1 MGMRA
6 MRIDLKP
13 VARLDDGE
21 RAQLKALT
29 AAVYPPEVVATSPGR
44 HFTWAAPEYSV
55 LVFDATGE
63 LVSHVGIVVRAGS
76 RDGAAA
82 RIGGIGSV
90 KTHPRAQSQGYA
102 STGLRRAA
110 AALHDDHR
118 VDFSLLVCQAHLLPF
133 YERLGWLPFA
143 GRLVVEQPGGPVVF
157 TVNRP
162 MVLAGRAVAPEGGSV
177 DLQGLPW

>member
-1 MGMRA
+1 

-13 VARLDDGE
+13 AADLDDDERARLE
-21 RAQLKALT
+21 ALT

-44 HFTWAAPEYSV
+44 HLKWAPPEWSL
-55 LVFDATGE
+55 LVYDASGD

-90 KTHPRAQSQGYA
+90 KTHPRAQGRGFA
-102 STGLRRAA
+102 SAGLRHAA
-110 AALHDDHR
+110 AVLHEVHQ
-118 VDFSLLVCQAHLLPF
+118 VDFSMLVCQAHLLPF

-143 GRLVVEQPGGPVVF
+143 GRLVVEQPGGPVAF

-162 MVLAGRAVAPEGGSV
+162 MVLAGHAAAPDGGNV

>member
-1 MGMRA
+1 

-13 VARLDDGE
+13 VASLDDDE
-21 RAQLKALT
+21 RARLKALT

-44 HFTWAAPEYSV
+44 HLKWASPEWSV

-63 LVSHVGIVVRAGS
+63 LVSHVGIVVRAGR

-90 KTHPRAQSQGYA
+90 KTHPRAQGRGYA
-102 STGLRRAA
+102 SAGTLCAV
-110 AALHDDHR
+110 AALQEDHR
-118 VDFSLLVCQAHLLPF
+118 VDFSLLVCQEHLLPF
-133 YERLGWLPFA
+133 YQRLGWVPYA
-143 GRLVVEQPGGPVVF
+143 GSLVVEQPGGPVMF

-162 MVLAGRAVAPEGGSV
+162 MVLAGRAPAPDGGSV